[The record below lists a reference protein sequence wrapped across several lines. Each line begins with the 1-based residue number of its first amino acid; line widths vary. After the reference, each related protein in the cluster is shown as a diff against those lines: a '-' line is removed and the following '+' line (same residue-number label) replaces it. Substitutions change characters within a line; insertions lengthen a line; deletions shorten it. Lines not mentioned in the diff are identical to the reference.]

1 MKVCRK
7 YTDDYFTTYFAC
19 ISKEDEPINIWTCIS
34 HGLKGLKDILHY
46 ITANKDTSTQDEF
59 VLKTKSEELN

>member
-34 HGLKGLKDILHY
+34 HGLKGLKDIL
-46 ITANKDTSTQDEF
+46 TQIKIH
-59 VLKTKSEELN
+59 LRKMSLS